1 MASTKTRVRPLYEEF
16 EDDTTSRGVSGATI
30 AAIAAGAAAVT
41 AGAVYLLTGERG
53 ERNREKVRA
62 WVQKVRD
69 DMSDARYGR
78 MMDDILGKDEDER
91 YDRIR

>member
-16 EDDTTSRGVSGATI
+16 EDDTTPRGVSGATI

-53 ERNREKVRA
+53 EQNRERVRA
-62 WVQKVRD
+62 WMQKVRD
-69 DMSDARYGR
+69 K
-78 MMDDILGKDEDER
+78 MDDVRYRRMVDSVLGKDEDER